1 MGILLVFKPSEM
13 SGLDWVGTE
22 SAPSRGGQMKTTLP
36 DQPTIESFMIMPMCN
51 RNIYSGIMIFRT
63 SKGGK
68 DWVEKLDRSRLVFGC
83 KKENNF
89 WLKWLRGLKKWG
101 LEKSGFHCIMKL
113 FFIHMHW
120 QNGLIYFANYPLP
133 PKQTAVFLNLVKKG
147 TLPVYNI
154 PLESHWSAYSRTDIR
169 SYEEDRQAFWEKLL

>member
-1 MGILLVFKPSEM
+1 MC
-13 SGLDWVGTE
+13 GLDWVGSE
-22 SAPSRGGQMKTTLP
+22 SASSRGGQMKTTLP
-36 DQPTIESFMIMPMCN
+36 DQPTIESLIIMPMCN

-101 LEKSGFHCIMKL
+101 LEKSGFHCVWKYFL
-113 FFIHMHW
+113 FTCTGKIAWFIL
-120 QNGLIYFANYPLP
+120 LINPLP
-133 PKQTAVFLNLVKKG
+133 PKQMAVFLKLAKKDS
-147 TLPVYNI
+147 LPLYNI

-169 SYEEDRQAFWEKLL
+169 SYKGDRHVFWEKLL